1 MTARR
6 EGRRPTGA
14 KKGLCLALACVVLA
28 QTGCGQKQAA
38 KQWRPEDVELLEPA
52 GVAAVYETVAR
63 RNLYDVKT
71 YYGQVCPYVEEYQ
84 LDGVFTFDSY
94 GALPGDPVKKGD
106 VLLHADF
113 EEIDEQIEAME
124 EEIAEMD
131 KAYQEFLDEDRE
143 NREQPLED
151 QRVYGQA
158 LENYKNG
165 PEEYVT
171 DETTGEQKKNPAYEA
186 WLANY
191 NDRTWG
197 YDACENG
204 YRRANQTLLEMDQ
217 ALKEQKELY
226 ELDRAYKLLCLERIR
241 EDKKLGS
248 LIAGMDGY
256 VAGLNSGSDYYY
268 NSNMLFSGDTA
279 PSGIP
284 LVAVCD
290 PQRLE
295 IRSQYLTKNAYQNA
309 EAVYAIAGGK
319 RYEVEYSP
327 IESTEEY
334 ERKKKENGGTV
345 YGVFYPQG
353 DTQDLTVGEY
363 AVIVVENKTR
373 KDVLTVP
380 NDSLVREGNSSYVY
394 VLDGD
399 SYVYTKVDVGISD
412 GVYTEI
418 VSGLKEG
425 DPVRT
430 EQNVT
435 AGEKTVK
442 VTRGRL
448 CTKYETTGVLCYPD
462 SEWVDNPIEYGTCYY
477 MKNLVHAQQ
486 AVKKGD
492 VLAEIR
498 VVPDQAEMDRKE
510 MQLARE
516 RERLQDLIDEDDEE
530 KNKDAIEARQ
540 ETIRDLEELL
550 ADMKADAAT
559 TQIVAP
565 RDGIVRSLY
574 PYEENSLISPGDWLY
589 HIADQKVM
597 FLRVTNTDD
606 QLAYGNT
613 VTVKYKGADQAQHEA
628 QGQVVTAGGMSLTG
642 DMYGGEVLVK
652 LPQEDLAAMAEVS
665 EDRVSYVY
673 IPDTSFK
680 VSAEVRVM
688 EDVLLVPRAA
698 VTAVGNNCYVKVK
711 LETGGIRYQSFL
723 SGGADAENYWV
734 LDGLTEGMEL
744 CLD

>member
-1 MTARR
+1 MTVRR
-6 EGRRPTGA
+6 ERRRPSGA
-14 KKGLCLALACVVLA
+14 GKRLCVALACAVLA
-28 QTGCGQKQAA
+28 QAGCGQKQDAG
-38 KQWRPEDVELLEPA
+38 QWRPEDVTLLEPV
-52 GVAAVYETVAR
+52 GVTEVCEPVAR
-63 RNLYDVKT
+63 RNLYDVNT
-71 YYGQVCPYVEEYQ
+71 YYGLVCPYVEEYQ
-84 LDGVFTFDSY
+84 LDGAFTFDSY
-94 GALPGDPVKKGD
+94 EALPGDPVKKGD
-106 VLLHADF
+106 VLLHADY

-131 KAYQEFLDEDRE
+131 EAYQEFLDEDRKS
-143 NREQPLED
+143 REKPLED
-151 QRVYGQA
+151 QQYGQA
-158 LENYKNG
+158 MENLENDRKAKEGDPDYAEWKAK
-165 PEEYVT
+165 EY
-171 DETTGEQKKNPAYEA
+171 DDPM
-186 WLANY
+186 
-191 NDRTWG
+191 WG
-197 YDACENG
+197 HDALERR
-204 YRRANQTLLEMDQ
+204 YRQATQTLIELDQ
-217 ALKEQKELY
+217 ALKERKELY
-226 ELDRAYKLLCLERIR
+226 ELDRAYKLLCLERAR
-241 EDKKLGS
+241 EDKKLGALNS
-248 LIAGMDGY
+248 GMDGY
-256 VAGLNSGSDYYY
+256 VAGLNSASEFSGYY
-268 NSNMLFSGDTA
+268 NSNMLFSGDQA
-279 PSGIP
+279 PSGVP

-290 PQRLE
+290 PSRLE
-295 IRSQYLTKNAYQNA
+295 IRSQYLTKNAYQSA
-309 EAVYAIAGGK
+309 EDVYAIVGGK

-327 IESTEEY
+327 IETAEEY
-334 ERKKKENGGTV
+334 ERKKQESGGTV

-353 DTQDLTVGEY
+353 DTQDLTPGDY
-363 AVIVVENKTR
+363 AVIVVAGKTR
-373 KDVLTVP
+373 RDVLTVP

-394 VLDGD
+394 VLEGD

-418 VSGLKEG
+418 LSGLKEG
-425 DPVRT
+425 DQVRT
-430 EQNVT
+430 EQAVT

-442 VTRGRL
+442 VARGRL
-448 CTKYETTGVLCYPD
+448 CTNYETTGVLSYPD
-462 SEWVDNPIEYGTCYY
+462 SYWVDNPVEYGTCYFV
-477 MKNLVHAQQ
+477 KNLVHSQQ

-516 RERLQDLIDEDDEE
+516 RERLQDLIDENDEE

-540 ETIRDLEELL
+540 ETIRDLEEVL

-565 RDGIVRSLY
+565 RDGIVRSIRY
-574 PYEENSLISPGDWLY
+574 YEENSLIWPGDWLY
-589 HIADQKVM
+589 YIADQKVM

-628 QGQVVTAGGMSLTG
+628 QGQVVTAGGRSLTG
-642 DMYGGEVLVK
+642 EMYNGEVLVK
-652 LPQEDLAAMAEVS
+652 LPQEDFAAMADVS
-665 EDRVSYVY
+665 EERAGYIYV
-673 IPDTSFK
+673 PDTSFK

-688 EDVLLVPRAA
+688 EDVLLVPREA

-723 SGGADAENYWV
+723 SGGADGENYWA